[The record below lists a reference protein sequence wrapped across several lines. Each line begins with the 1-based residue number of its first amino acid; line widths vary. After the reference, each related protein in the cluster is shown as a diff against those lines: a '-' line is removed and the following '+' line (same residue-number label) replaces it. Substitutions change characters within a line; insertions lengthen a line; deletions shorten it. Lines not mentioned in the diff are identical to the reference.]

1 MKRNRSVPKDKLE
14 AIGWAFKLAWKMDKK
29 VLLLWMCLSAA
40 LSLLP
45 AFALYFNREIVTY
58 LSDFLAHRTGSYDD
72 VIAPIIALG
81 IIMTF
86 IGLSSGVNADLIYMM
101 MYDSYYVGMQEV
113 LMDSL
118 QKVQITDLLKSEIN
132 DEYRFIVGRAGS
144 LTDFMSSVCAILG
157 KLVSLTS
164 LAIVSFTLSKT
175 VFAFTFF
182 YITLMV
188 IFNLTFTH
196 KMRANTQKRRRDE
209 RRAAYFEKLPQN
221 TGIAKEIRIYQNM
234 EMIIKQWS
242 NVFEHVRAHKKQ
254 LYLDTEIR
262 NIIGGLGFFCF
273 LIAIVILSLQGV
285 AKGRITPGE
294 FVVLY
299 ALCINIYTALSGFAR
314 NLISFDD
321 GLFGL
326 QKQYR
331 FFQLAPF
338 TEQPLQLYGNP
349 GTGEEEQPVFEVKQ
363 LSFGYR
369 TDLPVIKNVSFSV
382 RKGEIVALVGKN
394 GSGKTTLSKLL
405 LGMYTP
411 AAGSIKLY
419 GKDYSEYSAE
429 EIRSRIGVFFQDF
442 YLFHATFS
450 ENVAYGDLERR
461 EDQEAI
467 KEAVRKGG
475 AWKVLAKLPNGLNTL
490 IGKAVDKQGVELSGG
505 EKQRIAVARSHMSNK
520 KVLIF
525 DEPAAALDPIAE
537 MEQFMDIRQKLNGRT
552 AVLIS
557 HRIGFARLADK
568 IIMMADGEI
577 AETGTHEELMALNG
591 QYANFFAQQAQWY
604 ESVNTEVL

>member
-1 MKRNRSVPKDKLE
+1 MKRNNSVPKDKLK
-14 AIGWAFKLAWKMDKK
+14 AIGWAFKLVWKMDKK
-29 VLLLWMCLSAA
+29 VLLLWICLSAA

-58 LSDFLAHRTGSYDD
+58 LSDFLAQRTGSYDD
-72 VIAPIIALG
+72 IIAPIIALG
-81 IIMTF
+81 MIMTF
-86 IGLSSGVNADLIYMM
+86 IGLSARVNADLIYMM

-144 LTDFMSSVCAILG
+144 LTDFMSSVCAIFG
-157 KLVSLTS
+157 KLISLTS
-164 LAIVSFTLSKT
+164 LAVVSFTLSKT
-175 VFAFTFF
+175 VFAFTLI
-182 YITLMV
+182 YITLILV
-188 IFNLTFTH
+188 FNLTFTQ

-242 NVFEHVRAHKKQ
+242 DVFEHVRAYKKQ

-262 NIIGGLGFFCF
+262 NLVGGLGFFCF
-273 LIAIVILSLQGV
+273 LIVIVITSLQGV
-285 AKGRITPGE
+285 AKGDITPGE

-299 ALCINIYTALSGFAR
+299 TLCINIYTVLSGFAR

-331 FFQLAPF
+331 FFHRAPF
-338 TEQPLQLYGNP
+338 TGQPLQLYGKA
-349 GTGEEEQPVFEVKQ
+349 GTGEEHPVFEVKQ
-363 LSFGYR
+363 LTFGYR
-369 TDLPVIKNVSFSV
+369 TDFPVIKNLTFSV
-382 RKGEIVALVGKN
+382 RQGEIVALVGKN

-411 AAGSIKLY
+411 TAGSIKLY
-419 GKDYSEYSAE
+419 GKDYSEYSSE
-429 EIRSRIGVFFQDF
+429 DIRSRIGVFFQDF
-442 YLFHATFS
+442 YLFHTTFS

-467 KEAVRKGG
+467 KEAARKGG
-475 AWKVLAKLPNGLNTL
+475 AWKVLAKLPNGLNTV
-490 IGKAVDKQGVELSGG
+490 IGKAVDRQGVELSGG

-552 AVLIS
+552 AILIS

-577 AETGTHEELMALNG
+577 AETGTHEELMALKG

-604 ESVNTEVL
+604 ESVNSAEVL